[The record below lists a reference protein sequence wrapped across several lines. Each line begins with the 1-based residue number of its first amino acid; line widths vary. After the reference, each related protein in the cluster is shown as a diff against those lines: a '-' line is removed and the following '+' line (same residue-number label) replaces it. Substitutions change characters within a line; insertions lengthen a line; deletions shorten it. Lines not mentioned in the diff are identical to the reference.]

1 MGRFARDTGLDLEN
15 LQVTNLQAATI
26 TANSSP
32 VLTVANSTFDNTI
45 YVAKNGDDANDGLSL
60 ATPKLTIKAALAAAS
75 SGTAVKVASGTYE
88 EDNPVTVPQNCAVI
102 GDDLRTVFIEPA
114 NPTNDFFLMNAGT
127 YFWGV
132 TVRNYEARCWTYD
145 PAAANVFVSPYIQNI
160 TSSTTSANATC
171 VYIDGSIS
179 SAISTKAMI
188 LGFMTIINRN
198 GTGVHLVNQA
208 YSQAV
213 NIYTI
218 AANVGILIESGSF
231 ATLNGSDCSIG
242 NYGIIA
248 DGKTELYQGN
258 VQGQT
263 LAGNTTL
270 TISNLSS
277 FPRTNN
283 GLIFDGDP
291 NVYFISTFSNI
302 GGNVWNVNVTSRLGN
317 TFANGTAVTGYAV
330 STVSASAH
338 TMEYVGA
345 GTNPAT
351 ALPQYG
357 GIPIPENEVV
367 ETNDGRVNFTST
379 DQKGDFKI
387 GSGLTINRATGTIE
401 GDDFDRSLF
410 AVLTPYIL
418 AIEGGFQ

>member
-15 LQVTNLQAATI
+15 LIVTNLQATTI

-32 VLTVANSTFDNTI
+32 VLTEANSTFDNTI
-45 YVAKNGDDANDGLSL
+45 YVAKNGNDSNDGLSL

-75 SGTAVKVASGTYE
+75 SGTAVKVASGTYV
-88 EDNPVTVPQNCAVI
+88 EDNPVTVPENCAVL

-114 NPTNDFFLMNAGT
+114 NSTNDFFLMNAGT

-132 TVRNYEARCWTYD
+132 TVRNYEARCWSYD
-145 PAAANVFVSPYIQNI
+145 PTAANVFVSPYIQNI

-171 VYIDGSIS
+171 VYIDGSIG

-270 TISNLSS
+270 TISNLTS

-357 GIPIPENEVV
+357 GIPVPENEVV
-367 ETNDGRVNFTST
+367 ELNDGRVNFTST

>member
-102 GDDLRTVFIEPA
+102 GDDLR
-114 NPTNDFFLMNAGT
+114 
-127 YFWGV
+127 
-132 TVRNYEARCWTYD
+132 
-145 PAAANVFVSPYIQNI
+145 